1 MNISKQFLNALV
13 VLEMLGTF
21 RRHLRGERGAM
32 SEFAHSRSPLNVI
45 RISIDAGQAF
55 NYRDLSILY
64 PWTTVQPGLSKE
76 ARRPEIKLYV
86 VGQSTYKSDLLP
98 FLQFINCICTKSA
111 TPNRHWCYLSS
122 KCRYRCSGQTKD
134 FYLPLTLSWYAWQ
147 FFASSSFRSLCL
159 LLWAMLESR

>member
-1 MNISKQFLNALV
+1 
-13 VLEMLGTF
+13 MLGTF

-55 NYRDLSILY
+55 YYRDLSILY

-86 VGQSTYKSDLLP
+86 VGQSTYKSDHLHFYSSLTVVV
-98 FLQFINCICTKSA
+98 LNQLHQINIDATYQANAAIVAPGRQKTSIC
-111 TPNRHWCYLSS
+111 R
-122 KCRYRCSGQTKD
+122 
-134 FYLPLTLSWYAWQ
+134 
-147 FFASSSFRSLCL
+147 
-159 LLWAMLESR
+159 